1 MPVGCRLQR
10 PGMRRLLLAPNVER
24 RSKAARSARPQS
36 RLALAESLLAPPA
49 AGPESRASMPETTTA
64 RAGKANR
71 IESRCH
77 CDTTHKGPGNQPGL
91 PAGGGRGDAP
101 PNLHREPAPSN
112 MQPVRPRGR
121 QDLLFFLCRF
131 IFFSFCFGFVLWLWR
146 VSLSEL
152 EAFLSGFLASYSPR
166 VVYFFF
172 FFSRC
177 CRLWLF
183 TKTNLL
189 QRKLDF
195 RRQSHVPL
203 ACRASCSGKIGAP
216 STAGDTQPRR
226 VSASTLPHP
235 ERGTTI
241 SLLGLI
247 VVFKPLIFLCRVT
260 LS

>member
-172 FFSRC
+172 FFLSLLPPMVVHQNQSSATQAGLSSPIARSPCLPSFLQWQNRGAVDSRGHTASQS
-177 CRLWLF
+177 LS
-183 TKTNLL
+183 
-189 QRKLDF
+189 LD
-195 RRQSHVPL
+195 
-203 ACRASCSGKIGAP
+203 AP
-216 STAGDTQPRR
+216 S
-226 VSASTLPHP
+226 S
-235 ERGTTI
+235 
-241 SLLGLI
+241 
-247 VVFKPLIFLCRVT
+247 
-260 LS
+260 

>member
-131 IFFSFCFGFVLWLWR
+131 IFFLSVLVLFYGYGACPCRSWR
-146 VSLSEL
+146 PSCLV
-152 EAFLSGFLASYSPR
+152 FLASYSPR

-172 FFSRC
+172 FSLAAAAYGCSPKPIFCNASWTFVANRTFP
-177 CRLWLF
+177 LPAE
-183 TKTNLL
+183 LL
-189 QRKLDF
+189 AVAKSGR
-195 RRQSHVPL
+195 RRQPGTHSL
-203 ACRASCSGKIGAP
+203 AES
-216 STAGDTQPRR
+216 QPRR
-226 VSASTLPHP
+226 
-235 ERGTTI
+235 
-241 SLLGLI
+241 SLILNEEQQ
-247 VVFKPLIFLCRVT
+247 FLCWD
-260 LS
+260 LSSSSNP